1 MNKKPKKI
9 CTTLNYIK
17 HWLILAS
24 VVTGCISISA
34 FASLLGIPIE
44 ITSSA
49 MGLKICVIT
58 AGIKK
63 YRSMIK
69 KEKKNHD
76 KIELLAKTK
85 LSSID
90 VLISNAL
97 TDSWLTY

>member
-1 MNKKPKKI
+1 
-9 CTTLNYIK
+9 
-17 HWLILAS
+17 
-24 VVTGCISISA
+24 
-34 FASLLGIPIE
+34 
-44 ITSSA
+44 

-85 LSSID
+85 LSSIE
-90 VLISNAL
+90 VLIFNAL
-97 TDSWLTY
+97 TDS